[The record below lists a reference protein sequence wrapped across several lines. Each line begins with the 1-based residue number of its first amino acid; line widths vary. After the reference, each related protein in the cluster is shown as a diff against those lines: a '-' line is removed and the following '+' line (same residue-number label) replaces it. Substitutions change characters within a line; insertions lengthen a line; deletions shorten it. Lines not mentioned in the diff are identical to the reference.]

1 MPHAERVRRGDGFL
15 PGFSLQD
22 LQEMRD
28 GERDPKARTI
38 LQAAIHR
45 KTGLSLDRIVE
56 AIGFVRSTVYGWL
69 ARLAAGGV
77 QRRHDRK
84 SPGRPCR
91 LDERQRVQLDGI
103 IRESPERSGF
113 HSDMWISRMVA
124 GCIWKVFGVRYSH
137 SGALR
142 LTGRMGFSVRKR
154 RPVPQNTA
162 GREEIERYVK
172 DAARKIVSFH
182 RRGHTLFCLDA
193 CTIVNSPAPRYGI
206 LPRGERDT
214 TCISRSRKGVHVLG
228 ALGSES
234 VELDYPE
241 SLKSEGVIAF
251 LRRLHGK
258 HGRILVILDNAGAH
272 KSRAMGKYLE
282 STEGEVALLFLPPR
296 TPQHNPIEMLW
307 REIKKAISNT
317 YFDGEDEMKERIA
330 RLVGEGGIPRI
341 RLLWYMREAVCSAE
355 GARPASLP
363 APDPSPNRTPVE
375 PPCRRGRPRCRLAL
389 QNRAPVAF

>member
-56 AIGFVRSTVYGWL
+56 AIGFVRSTLYGWL

-84 SPGRPCR
+84 SPSRPCR

-172 DAARKIVSFH
+172 EAARKIVSFH
-182 RRGHTLFCLDA
+182 RRGHSNLIKDPD
-193 CTIVNSPAPRYGI
+193 N
-206 LPRGERDT
+206 
-214 TCISRSRKGVHVLG
+214 
-228 ALGSES
+228 GSYQP
-234 VELDYPE
+234 VP
-241 SLKSEGVIAF
+241 IAW
-251 LRRLHGK
+251 
-258 HGRILVILDNAGAH
+258 
-272 KSRAMGKYLE
+272 
-282 STEGEVALLFLPPR
+282 ST
-296 TPQHNPIEMLW
+296 
-307 REIKKAISNT
+307 S
-317 YFDGEDEMKERIA
+317 
-330 RLVGEGGIPRI
+330 
-341 RLLWYMREAVCSAE
+341 
-355 GARPASLP
+355 
-363 APDPSPNRTPVE
+363 
-375 PPCRRGRPRCRLAL
+375 
-389 QNRAPVAF
+389 